1 VCNHL
6 VITFPAW
13 LGYTYQISPRL
24 SHLRWPLL
32 LYIYIE
38 FSPISLVKSRFIY
51 KRSESSSHTQ
61 FIPYSNDFSNTQ
73 TRDTKPPDDQLLDSL
88 DTVTTKKFHG

>member
-1 VCNHL
+1 M
-6 VITFPAW
+6 
-13 LGYTYQISPRL
+13 
-24 SHLRWPLL
+24 
-32 LYIYIE
+32 
-38 FSPISLVKSRFIY
+38 
-51 KRSESSSHTQ
+51 Q